1 MGAASQHFTGQ
12 VTIEE
17 NQLFL
22 RWKSRQVIVPKI
34 YLIRHG
40 RAAAGWGESDDPGL
54 DSMGREQAVQV
65 SRTMQ
70 AINPMPIVSSPM
82 KRARETAEPLAQ
94 AWERSPEIDPR
105 FSEIP
110 TPEHIP
116 YSRKAWIKDIL
127 SKRWDA
133 LDTDLQAWRE
143 NLLTALCYLKQDTV
157 VFTHFIAIN
166 AIAGKAMHDHKV
178 LVFLPDNTSITSV
191 KVEGSV
197 ITLLEKG
204 TEMPTIVG

>member
-1 MGAASQHFTGQ
+1 MFCCGSEG
-12 VTIEE
+12 V
-17 NQLFL
+17 
-22 RWKSRQVIVPKI
+22 KI

-40 RAAAGWGESDDPGL
+40 RAAEGWGESDDPGL

-65 SRTMQ
+65 SQTLQ

-94 AWERSPEIDPR
+94 AWECIPEIDSR
-105 FSEIP
+105 FSEIL
-110 TPEHIP
+110 TPEYIP
-116 YSRKAWIKDIL
+116 RNRKAWIKDIL

-133 LDTDLQAWRE
+133 LDTDLQSWRE
-143 NLLTALCYLKQDTV
+143 TLLTALCSLTQDTV

-166 AIAGKAMHDHKV
+166 AIAGKAMHDNKV
-178 LVFLPDNTSITSV
+178 LVFLPDNTSITTV
-191 KVEGSV
+191 KVAGPA

>member
-1 MGAASQHFTGQ
+1 M
-12 VTIEE
+12 
-17 NQLFL
+17 
-22 RWKSRQVIVPKI
+22 PKI

-65 SRTMQ
+65 SQTMQ
-70 AINPMPIVSSPM
+70 ALNPMPIVSSPM
-82 KRARETAEPLAQ
+82 ARARETAEPLAQ
-94 AWERSPEIDPR
+94 AWERAPEIDPR

-116 YSRKAWIKDIL
+116 YNRKAWIKDIL
-127 SKRWDA
+127 STSWDA
-133 LDTDLQAWRE
+133 LDTDLQAWKK
-143 NLLTALCYLKQDTV
+143 NLLTALCSLQQDTV

-178 LVFLPDNTSITSV
+178 LVFMPDNTSITSV

>member
-1 MGAASQHFTGQ
+1 M
-12 VTIEE
+12 
-17 NQLFL
+17 
-22 RWKSRQVIVPKI
+22 PKI

-54 DSMGREQAVQV
+54 DSMGREQAAQV
-65 SRTMQ
+65 SRTLQ
-70 AINPMPIVSSPM
+70 ALNPMPIVSSPM

-94 AWERSPEIDPR
+94 AWERAPEIDPR

-110 TPEHIP
+110 TPGHIP
-116 YSRKAWIKDIL
+116 NNRKAWIKDIL

-133 LDTDLQAWRE
+133 LDTDLQDWRE
-143 NLLTALCYLKQDTV
+143 TLLTALCSLQQDSV

-166 AIAGKAMHDHKV
+166 AIAGKAIHDHRV
-178 LVFLPDNTSITSV
+178 LVFLPDNTSITTV
-191 KVEGSV
+191 KVAGSA

-204 TEMPTIVG
+204 TEMTTSVG

>member
-1 MGAASQHFTGQ
+1 MFCCVSEG
-12 VTIEE
+12 V
-17 NQLFL
+17 
-22 RWKSRQVIVPKI
+22 KI

-40 RAAAGWGESDDPGL
+40 RAAAGWGESDDP
-54 DSMGREQAVQV
+54 
-65 SRTMQ
+65 
-70 AINPMPIVSSPM
+70 
-82 KRARETAEPLAQ
+82 
-94 AWERSPEIDPR
+94 EIDPR

-116 YSRKAWIKDIL
+116 HNRKAWIKDIL

-133 LDTDLQAWRE
+133 LDIDLQAWRE
-143 NLLTALCYLKQDTV
+143 TLLTALCSLKQDTI

-166 AIAGKAMHDHKV
+166 AIAGKAMHDHRV

-191 KVEGSV
+191 KIEGLA

-204 TEMPTIVG
+204 AEMTTAVG

>member
-1 MGAASQHFTGQ
+1 M
-12 VTIEE
+12 
-17 NQLFL
+17 
-22 RWKSRQVIVPKI
+22 PKI

-40 RAAAGWGESDDPGL
+40 QAAAGWGESDDPGL
-54 DSMGREQAVQV
+54 DSIGHEQAVQV
-65 SRTMQ
+65 FQTLP

-82 KRARETAEPLAQ
+82 ARARETAEPLAQ
-94 AWERSPEIDPR
+94 AWECAPEIDPR

-116 YSRKAWIKDIL
+116 YNRKAWIKDIL
-127 SKRWDA
+127 SKHWDA

-143 NLLTALCYLKQDTV
+143 TLLTALCSLQQDTV
-157 VFTHFIAIN
+157 VFTHFIAI
-166 AIAGKAMHDHKV
+166 
-178 LVFLPDNTSITSV
+178 NTSITSV

-197 ITLLEKG
+197 ISLLEKG

>member
-1 MGAASQHFTGQ
+1 M
-12 VTIEE
+12 
-17 NQLFL
+17 
-22 RWKSRQVIVPKI
+22 PKI

-54 DSMGREQAVQV
+54 DSIGHEQAVQV

-70 AINPMPIVSSPM
+70 ALNPMPIVSSPM

-94 AWERSPEIDPR
+94 AWERASEIDPR

-116 YSRKAWIKDIL
+116 HNRKAWIKDIL

-143 NLLTALCYLKQDTV
+143 TLLTALCSLQQDTV

-166 AIAGKAMHDHKV
+166 AIAGKAMDDHKV
-178 LVFLPDNTSITSV
+178 LVFMPDNTSITSV